1 MRKIRGRRNGLLRGA
16 RVYLSGPMDFVAS
29 RQAEK
34 KHGWR
39 NRVAEF
45 LLHYGATVFDPWN
58 KPDVRGLHEYGRE
71 DAESVAGRESW
82 NFANNPQGRKAR
94 ALCER
99 QFRETLHIDLRMV
112 DSTDFTIA
120 FCPTN
125 VYSVGTVHEIALCRQ
140 QRKPVLLVS
149 PAVEFP
155 ALEQLRH
162 HVKKDKKATR
172 LLENLEREVPIKA
185 NPKGIPSLWYMA
197 LVGGEG
203 FFDGFGFSAYS
214 KTFGWQRTRL
224 DDQEEGRKLYRPLL
238 PFLEKLTVRLPRK
251 WDPKLRRL
259 VPDDDWLLWDVKPKT
274 SGPRKA

>member
-1 MRKIRGRRNGLLRGA
+1 MQTNSGRRHGLLRGA

-34 KHGWR
+34 QHGWR
-39 NRVAEF
+39 NRIAEF
-45 LLHYGATVFDPWN
+45 LRFYGATVFDPWN
-58 KPDVRGLHEYGRE
+58 KPEVRGLHEYGRE
-71 DAESVAGRESW
+71 DAQSVAGLRTWS
-82 NFANNPQGRKAR
+82 FANNPQGRKAR

-99 QFRETLHIDLRMV
+99 QFRETLHVDLRMV
-112 DSTDFTIA
+112 DTTDFTIA

-155 ALEQLRH
+155 ALAQLRDH
-162 HVKKDKKATR
+162 LRKDRKATR
-172 LLENLEREVPIKA
+172 LLKELERQVPIKP
-185 NPKGIPSLWYMA
+185 NPLGTPSLWYMA

-203 FFDGFGFSAYS
+203 FFDGFGFGSYR
-214 KTFGWQRTRL
+214 KTFDWQRTRL
-224 DDQEEGRKLYRPLL
+224 DEQEEDRKLYRPLL

-251 WDPKLRRL
+251 WDPKLKKL

-274 SGPRKA
+274 TGPRKA